1 MVTICLIDH
10 LYLLGVVIV
19 PVGHIVDVQPV
30 VLQVQPGVRPTAPH
44 LLRKFCQKY
53 FNPNTKSVNLFCN
66 RTDKVIFHSAKER
79 FQLLKVIH

>member
-1 MVTICLIDH
+1 MVTICLVDH

-30 VLQVQPGVRPTAPH
+30 VLQVQPGVRPTTPY

-53 FNPNTKSVNLFCN
+53 FILNNKSATEFFN
-66 RTDKVIFHSAKER
+66 RTDKDSFHGAKGYKS
-79 FQLLKVIH
+79 LKVIK